1 VSGERAGDVASQPSR
16 PVRKATWWQSAL
28 SRVGLWSPP
37 KSSTPASFC
46 RRPTD
51 IPRDANDLAPALP
64 HTRAPRRG
72 RASSILLVD
81 DSSTIRKSLRAAL
94 ERWGYR
100 VEEASNGRE
109 AWAKL
114 QANRPDM
121 VVSDIDMPIMNGLD
135 LVRLIKSDLVL
146 MNVPVLLITSDP
158 FTHVQSA
165 QKEGVAGLL
174 AKPFDDSALIDQ
186 VRFVLQE

>member
-1 VSGERAGDVASQPSR
+1 MSWWARLQDAFLEGLPSWLWLGDKASPASR
-16 PVRKATWWQSAL
+16 PVSA
-28 SRVGLWSPP
+28 RP
-37 KSSTPASFC
+37 SSVA
-46 RRPTD
+46 
-51 IPRDANDLAPALP
+51 IPSNANVLAPALP

-81 DSSTIRKSLRAAL
+81 DSSTVRKSLRAAL

-114 QANRPDM
+114 QAARPDM
-121 VVSDIDMPIMNGLD
+121 VVSDIDMPVMNGLD

-158 FTHVQSA
+158 YTHVQAA